1 MLTSWLTNLEN
12 GVNMSI
18 KLLNINECSI
28 SKALAALAARL
39 AAKAP
44 SLAATP
50 AQIDAI
56 LVLRRC
62 GHAVHEIA
70 ARLNLPRATVGLVIR
85 ESGIRTPRPPRPS
98 GLGPPWWGL
107 R

>member
-1 MLTSWLTNLEN
+1 MRS
-12 GVNMSI
+12 
-18 KLLNINECSI
+18 
-28 SKALAALAARL
+28 LAALATLIARL
-39 AAKAP
+39 AVKAP

-50 AQIDAI
+50 EQIDAV
-56 LVLRRC
+56 LVLRRS
-62 GHAVHEIA
+62 GHSIPEIA

-85 ESGIRTPRPPRPS
+85 ESGVRSPPPPRPS